1 MQAAVQAGTLPL
13 ARLENQRKLAREQE
27 FLRRKVDPEARSNEK
42 QRIKRL
48 TREAR
53 KIYQDRKAT

>member
-1 MQAAVQAGTLPL
+1 LDL
-13 ARLENQRKLAREQE
+13 ARLENQRKLLREHE
-27 FLRRKVDPEARSNEK
+27 FIRRKMDPGARSQEK

-53 KIYQDRKAT
+53 EIYKFKKNR